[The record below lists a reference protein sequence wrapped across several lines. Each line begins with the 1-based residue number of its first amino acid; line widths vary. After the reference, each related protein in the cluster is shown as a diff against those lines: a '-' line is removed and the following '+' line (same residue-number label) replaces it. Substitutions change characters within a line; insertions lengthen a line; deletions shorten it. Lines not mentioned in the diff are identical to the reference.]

1 MSFSTKQNNSRAMNP
16 WVLDLQKLGLELK
29 CPLCLNLFKR
39 PLLLPCD
46 HLFCD
51 SCVARTEFGS
61 ECPICK
67 VQCANRD
74 LRPLTFMENI
84 VGIYRSLDSAFS
96 ANLSHSIEDGVGKNE
111 KFDKCSMQRRAT
123 DVGYET
129 PNKDGVDLL
138 RSVSNKQIG
147 ASQESR
153 NRQIIMSQADQA
165 SLSPPSYGDTKVSD
179 NDSEHSPENFPAKGA
194 GKRNFDDMVS
204 LKQNDSVLGIDG
216 HLSDS
221 KRQKRLNYGTVD
233 GGAKTMDHCQS
244 DPQAQNIVTSD
255 CQLRSQNGASLAG
268 TGLLV
273 TSENMNGNRAICE
286 FCQSSKISEA
296 TGMMLHYINGKPV
309 TGDASFGSNVI
320 HVHSSCIE
328 WAPQVYF
335 VGDNVKNLKPELA
348 RGAKLKCSRCGLKG
362 AALGCYVKSCRRSYH
377 FPCTKEIPKCRWDY
391 EDFLVLCPAHSSVK
405 FPSEKS
411 RKAHSAAK
419 LPNEKPGNCLSA
431 DDKVPIESGQLKS
444 NTFWGQPENKKDWVF
459 CGSALSPEEKF
470 LLVKFAK
477 MIGVTVSKFWR
488 PDVTHVI
495 ASTDENGACTRTLKV
510 LMAIS
515 NGKWVLKLNWI
526 KECVK
531 AMYPLNEEPYEV
543 SLDNHGCCDGPKTGR
558 LRVLDNA
565 PKLFDGFSFY
575 FVGDFVSGYK
585 EDLQN
590 LVVTAG
596 GIVLRRMEELV
607 AHKNGEQTAQTKMV
621 VVYNLDAPQ
630 GSELGEEVTII
641 WQRVSEAQD
650 IATKLGGQVI
660 GHTWLLE
667 SIAACKLQPFVN

>member
-16 WVLDLQKLGLELK
+16 WVLHLQKLGLELK

-273 TSENMNGNRAICE
+273 TSENVNGNRAICE
-286 FCQSSKISEA
+286 FCQSSKISEG
-296 TGMMLHYINGKPV
+296 T
-309 TGDASFGSNVI
+309 
-320 HVHSSCIE
+320 
-328 WAPQVYF
+328 
-335 VGDNVKNLKPELA
+335 
-348 RGAKLKCSRCGLKG
+348 
-362 AALGCYVKSCRRSYH
+362 
-377 FPCTKEIPKCRWDY
+377 
-391 EDFLVLCPAHSSVK
+391 SSV
-405 FPSEKS
+405 
-411 RKAHSAAK
+411 
-419 LPNEKPGNCLSA
+419 
-431 DDKVPIESGQLKS
+431 
-444 NTFWGQPENKKDWVF
+444 F
-459 CGSALSPEEKF
+459 C
-470 LLVKFAK
+470 
-477 MIGVTVSKFWR
+477 W
-488 PDVTHVI
+488 
-495 ASTDENGACTRTLKV
+495 
-510 LMAIS
+510 
-515 NGKWVLKLNWI
+515 
-526 KECVK
+526 
-531 AMYPLNEEPYEV
+531 
-543 SLDNHGCCDGPKTGR
+543 
-558 LRVLDNA
+558 
-565 PKLFDGFSFY
+565 
-575 FVGDFVSGYK
+575 
-585 EDLQN
+585 
-590 LVVTAG
+590 
-596 GIVLRRMEELV
+596 
-607 AHKNGEQTAQTKMV
+607 
-621 VVYNLDAPQ
+621 
-630 GSELGEEVTII
+630 
-641 WQRVSEAQD
+641 
-650 IATKLGGQVI
+650 
-660 GHTWLLE
+660 
-667 SIAACKLQPFVN
+667 